1 MIKVASAW
9 GAVGGSTIAL
19 NNLVNLFN
27 SKGYKACLYTP
38 GHKQGDDS
46 KWEGINCRWS
56 HLNSLSFDRDD
67 IVIYHFL
74 NMTNRPPVK
83 KLILSCHETN
93 LFPLKDMPSLCYDN
107 IQFVSKFQKDWQG
120 VDGWVIPNVITKYMK
135 GEIREVDKVAG
146 IIGSI
151 DPHKCVHESIQRALR
166 DEDVS
171 KVIIY
176 GSVSDPAY
184 FVQEVAPLLSQDVIY
199 CGVST
204 NMQEV
209 YDQLDVIYSSSKREC
224 LPMIQGECLKMGI
237 EYRGYDFNT
246 RGPGDYECDD
256 DVIMEKWKK
265 CLEL

>member
-1 MIKVASAW
+1 M
-9 GAVGGSTIAL
+9 
-19 NNLVNLFN
+19 
-27 SKGYKACLYTP
+27 
-38 GHKQGDDS
+38 
-46 KWEGINCRWS
+46 
-56 HLNSLSFDRDD
+56 
-67 IVIYHFL
+67 
-74 NMTNRPPVK
+74 
-83 KLILSCHETN
+83 
-93 LFPLKDMPSLCYDN
+93 KDMSSLCYDN

-120 VDGWVIPNVITKYMK
+120 VDGWVIPNVITKYKK